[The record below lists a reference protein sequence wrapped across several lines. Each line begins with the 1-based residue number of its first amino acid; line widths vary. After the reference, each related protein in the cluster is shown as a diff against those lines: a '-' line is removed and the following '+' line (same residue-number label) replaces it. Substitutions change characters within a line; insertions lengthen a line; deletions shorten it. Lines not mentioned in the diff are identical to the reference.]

1 MQTPTDFDQEVQ
13 QALEARRTLLHEK
26 RIPELKQEF
35 HLFHSSFRALTQV
48 LEKKGILHPD
58 PYKNDERISE
68 VTPPPDGAF
77 LESEKDQQMSIR
89 LSRFDNQL
97 DYLNNYFQFDLDFMN
112 LTRMKNLV
120 GLVKYIRWH
129 QLTETS
135 THLMTRTLAEYIGRL
150 VRDHDQLSASITK
163 DAQDQLVRRSRTVL
177 QLRKE
182 VADFQREAIKHA
194 MSSELLPH
202 CRVDPRKIGTE
213 REAVLKQLR
222 RGAATAQPP
231 IPFYADLAGEMLDE
245 RFSDQ
250 APQLQKELLDRLKII
265 ESKPQAP
272 SRQDEFRAMLQEAVR
287 TMVAGG
293 GTLTTLVEKSRAN
306 AELLRA
312 RRKSVIDRFKDW
324 VDRMTNRPTD
334 KLVFTVEFLDE
345 NTSARHSEEIDLE
358 QFSDGAQK
366 RAGLYGA
373 ILNRVSA
380 PARKIQEAG
389 EEQLFQFLQKEIEE
403 LFILHRRFSAI
414 DTYIRSEVARE
425 HRAEL
430 RGINVEL
437 AALKE
442 HILRVNKKRH
452 SYVARKEEQEQL
464 KKLGIA
470 EVE

>member
-1 MQTPTDFDQEVQ
+1 MQTPTDFDQQLQ
-13 QALEARRTLLHEK
+13 QALEARRTLLQEQ

-35 HLFHSSFRALTQV
+35 HLFHSSFRAMIQV
-48 LEKKGILHPD
+48 LEKKGILQPD
-58 PYKNDERISE
+58 PYKSDERISE
-68 VTPPPDGAF
+68 VTPPPDNAF

-97 DYLNNYFQFDLDFMN
+97 DYLNSYFQFDLDFMT
-112 LTRMKNLV
+112 LARMKNLV

-150 VRDHDQLSASITK
+150 VRDHDQLSAGITK
-163 DAQDQLVRRSRTVL
+163 DAQDQLARRSRTVL
-177 QLRKE
+177 QLLKA
-182 VADFQREAIKHA
+182 VADYQREAIKYA
-194 MSSELLPH
+194 MSTELLPH
-202 CRVDPRKIGTE
+202 CRVDPAKIGVE

-222 RGAATAQPP
+222 RGAALAQPP
-231 IPFYADLAGEMLDE
+231 VPFYADLAGEMLDE

-250 APQLQKELLDRLKII
+250 APQLQKELLDRLKI
-265 ESKPQAP
+265 EEKKPQVQ
-272 SRQDEFRAMLQEAVR
+272 SRREEFRAILQDAVR
-287 TMVAGG
+287 TMVTGG
-293 GTLTTLVEKSRAN
+293 GTLTSLVEKSREN
-306 AELLRA
+306 AALLHA

-324 VDRMTNRPTD
+324 VDRVTNRPTD
-334 KLVFTVEFLDE
+334 KLLFSVEFLDE

-358 QFSDGAQK
+358 QFTDGVQK
-366 RAGLYGA
+366 RARLYGA

-430 RGINVEL
+430 RGINTEL

>member
-1 MQTPTDFDQEVQ
+1 MQTPTDFDEQLN
-13 QALEARRTLLHEK
+13 QALEARRTLLQQQ
-26 RIPELKQEF
+26 RIPQLKQEF

-48 LEKKGILHPD
+48 LEKKSILHPD

-68 VTPPPDGAF
+68 VTPPPDNPF

-112 LTRMKNLV
+112 LARMKNLV

-150 VRDHDQLSASITK
+150 VRDHDQLSVGITK

-177 QLRKE
+177 QLLKE
-182 VADFQREAIKHA
+182 VADYQREAIKYA
-194 MSSELLPH
+194 MSVELLPQ
-202 CRVDPRKIGTE
+202 CRVDPSKISTE

-222 RGAATAQPP
+222 RGATLAQPP

-245 RFSDQ
+245 RFSAD
-250 APQLQKELLDRLKII
+250 APQLQNELLERLKI
-265 ESKPQAP
+265 EEKKSQAP
-272 SRQDEFRAMLQEAVR
+272 SRTDEFRAVLQDAVR
-287 TMVAGG
+287 TMVTGG
-293 GTLTTLVEKSRAN
+293 GTLTAMLEKTREN
-306 AELLRA
+306 AELIRA
-312 RRKSVIDRFKDW
+312 RRRSMIDRFKDW
-324 VDRMTNRPTD
+324 VDRMTNRPAD
-334 KLVFTVEFLDE
+334 KLLFSVEFLDE
-345 NTSARHSEEIDLE
+345 NTSTRHSEEIDLE
-358 QFSDGAQK
+358 QFADGVQK
-366 RAGLYGA
+366 RARLYGA
-373 ILNRVSA
+373 ILSRVSA

-389 EEQLFQFLQKEIEE
+389 EEQLFSFLQKEIEE
-403 LFILHRRFSAI
+403 LFILHRRFGAI
-414 DTYIRSEVARE
+414 DTYIRSEVDRE
-425 HRAEL
+425 HRTAL